1 MRRIKQRI
9 VASDAFQVITARYHQ
24 YKRRRQLKR
33 SYGEVIEKYRR
44 DQSLYQSPPQSES
57 QPSNEIW
64 LCWWQG
70 ETLMSPLV
78 KECYD
83 RIRRFN
89 PDKKVILIT
98 EDNLEQYVSFPSYI
112 LEKFRKGVIS
122 KTHMSD
128 LLRAE
133 LLARYGGVWMDA
145 TIYSFG
151 PVPEHFYSKTLY
163 TGKCKY
169 DKKDLNV
176 SRNRWT
182 SFFWVSPW
190 PEHIFFRFLS
200 DFWREYWK
208 DQETLIEY
216 LLIDYVIDL
225 GYRTIPLI
233 RRELDAVDVNGC
245 GVNLWLLLKK
255 LRDDYSPELIERIR
269 QENWMQKLS
278 YKGEEFNQKKALHPE
293 RSVYKAL
300 FLDVIQK
307 TPSGETVNRNA

>member
-1 MRRIKQRI
+1 
-9 VASDAFQVITARYHQ
+9 
-24 YKRRRQLKR
+24 
-33 SYGEVIEKYRR
+33 
-44 DQSLYQSPPQSES
+44 
-57 QPSNEIW
+57 
-64 LCWWQG
+64 
-70 ETLMSPLV
+70 MSPLV
-78 KECYD
+78 RECYD
-83 RIRRFN
+83 RIKHFN
-89 PDKKVILIT
+89 PDKRVILIT
-98 EDNLEQYVSFPSYI
+98 EENMEQYVSFPSYI
-112 LEKFRKGVIS
+112 LEKYRKGIIS

-145 TIYSFG
+145 TIYTFG
-151 PVPEHFYSKTLY
+151 SVPEHFYNKTLY
-163 TGKCKY
+163 TGKCRY

-208 DQETLIEY
+208 DQDTLIEY

-233 RRELDAVDVNGC
+233 RRELDAVDENGC
-245 GVNLWLLLKK
+245 GVNLWMLLRM
-255 LRDDYSPELIERIR
+255 LREDFSPESIERIC

-278 YKGEEFNQKKALHPE
+278 YKGEEFNQQKALHPE

-300 FLDVIQK
+300 FLDAIQK
-307 TPSGETVNRNA
+307 TPSRESVNQNA

>member
-1 MRRIKQRI
+1 MKSIKQRV
-9 VASDAFQVITARYHQ
+9 VASDTFQTVTARFHQ
-24 YKRRRQLKR
+24 YKRRWQLKR
-33 SYGEVIEKYRR
+33 QYGYIIEEYRH
-44 DQSLYQSPPQSES
+44 YQSVYPSPQAD
-57 QPSNEIW
+57 QPSNVIW

-70 ETLMSPLV
+70 ETQMSPLV
-78 KECYD
+78 RECYN
-83 RIRRFN
+83 RIKHFN
-89 PDKKVILIT
+89 PDKRVILIT
-98 EDNLEQYVSFPSYI
+98 EENMEQYVSFPSYI
-112 LEKFRKGVIS
+112 LEKFRKGIIS
-122 KTHMSD
+122 KTHMTD

-133 LLARYGGVWMDA
+133 LLVRHGGVWMDA
-145 TIYSFG
+145 TVYSFG
-151 PVPEHFYSKTLY
+151 PVPEHFYRKTLY
-163 TGKCKY
+163 TAKCQY

-245 GVNLWLLLKK
+245 GVNLWMLLRK

-269 QENWMQKLS
+269 QENWIQKLS

-300 FLDVIQK
+300 FLDVIQEM
-307 TPSGETVNRNA
+307 PSRESVNQNA